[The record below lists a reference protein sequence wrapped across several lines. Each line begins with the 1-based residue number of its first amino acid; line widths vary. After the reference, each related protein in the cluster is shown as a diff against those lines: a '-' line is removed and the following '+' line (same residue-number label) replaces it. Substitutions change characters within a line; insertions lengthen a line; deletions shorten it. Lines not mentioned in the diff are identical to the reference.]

1 MAGVDCNRTG
11 TGVKGLHIVKQNIP
25 ASTTH
30 SPSRTRLRPFL
41 IALVF
46 AASLAAPGA
55 SMAAPDGATTTH
67 AVLAQNVD
75 YIGAGAAAVLD
86 LGFPVLVP
94 GFVPGPFGG
103 SPSIDAG
110 GGYYSLYWMNS
121 GGDPTFLQVTGQVG
135 GGLPAGSP
143 YDLNVELTI
152 NASVQGHGAIHDVTP
167 AYDAVWWIAG
177 GVLYKV
183 ESRNSGTDSLSLAN
197 SLIAFVP
204 PAAPE
209 PTSPPPP
216 PPTAVPPP
224 AAVPEVPASDPGS
237 NTGGSTTAP
246 ESPAGATNQDQGETT
261 VPSSQSG
268 QPTSSTDAPATGAVQ
283 ETDDE
288 IIPMGSDGTGDP
300 TVDSDGTGGA
310 QVAVISGDGT
320 GGANVVT
327 IPRPPGP
334 QTP

>member
-1 MAGVDCNRTG
+1 M
-11 TGVKGLHIVKQNIP
+11 KQNIP

-41 IALVF
+41 IALVV
-46 AASLAAPGA
+46 AAFLAVPGA
-55 SMAAPDGATTTH
+55 SLAAPDGATTTH
-67 AVLAQNVD
+67 AILAQNVD
-75 YIGAGAAAVLD
+75 YIGAGGAAALD

-143 YDLNVELTI
+143 YDLNVELFI

-224 AAVPEVPASDPGS
+224 AAVPEVPASDPES

-268 QPTSSTDAPATGAVQ
+268 QPTSSTEAPATGAVQ
-283 ETDDE
+283 ETDDA

-310 QVAVISGDGT
+310 QVAVIGGDGT

-327 IPRPPGP
+327 IPPPPGP